1 MQPVDTLE
9 RVVCFLQNSMTKI
22 QNLVAR
28 EIFDS
33 RGNPTIESTVFLSDG
48 TTAFSSVPSGT
59 IKGTYEAHELRDE
72 DPSRFDGMGVLKA
85 VSNVNSMIFPAIQ
98 GMDALEQQKVDKT
111 MIELD
116 GTQNKAKL
124 GGNAILSVS
133 QAVAK
138 AAAKSSLLPL
148 SLYLRQFLSIKNQTH
163 KLPTPLFN
171 IIEGGKHAQGGLNF
185 QEFLLIPGSSH
196 SFNESMEIGV
206 TIYKALRNYLRD
218 NNQSILCA
226 EEGGYA
232 PTYSSNA
239 EALKTIRAAVE
250 LTRYAYLRDVFLGID
265 VAASNLLNNKKYS
278 LKDRNGSL
286 NQEDMI
292 QIYQALLDEYS
303 IVYFEDPFAED
314 DWDGWKMMYQKFAGK
329 ALIAGDDITST
340 NPYRLQSALT
350 NDVINAMVIKPNQI
364 GTVSETLAVVEM
376 SRFKQLKLIVSNR
389 SGETSDDFIADF
401 SVAIDADYV
410 KFGAPS
416 RERVIKY
423 NRLMEIQ
430 AEISKLTTS

>member
-1 MQPVDTLE
+1 
-9 RVVCFLQNSMTKI
+9 MTKI
-22 QNLVAR
+22 QNLTAR
-28 EIFDS
+28 EILDS
-33 RGNPTIESTVFLSDG
+33 RGNPTIETTVFLSDG
-48 TTAFSSVPSGT
+48 TTASSSVPSGT

-72 DPSRFDGMGVLKA
+72 DPSRMDGMGVLKA
-85 VSNVNSMIFPAIQ
+85 VDIVTTTIFPAIQ
-98 GMDALEQQKVDKT
+98 GMDALEQQRIDKT

-124 GGNAILSVS
+124 GGNTILSVS

-138 AAAKSSLLPL
+138 AAAKSSLFPL
-148 SLYLRQFLSIKNQTH
+148 SLYLRQFLSSKGQPH

-171 IIEGGKHAQGGLNF
+171 IMEGGKHAQGGLNF

-196 SFNESMEIGV
+196 TFTESLEIGV
-206 TIYKALRNYLRD
+206 TIYRALRNYLKD
-218 NNQSILCA
+218 NNQSVLHA
-226 EEGGYA
+226 EEGGFA
-232 PTYSSNA
+232 PIYSTNA
-239 EALKTIRAAVE
+239 EALKTIRAAIE

-265 VAASNLLNNKKYS
+265 VAASSLLNNKRYT
-278 LKDRNGSL
+278 LKDRNGAL

-292 QIYQALLDEYS
+292 QIYQTLLEEYS
-303 IVYFEDPFAED
+303 LVYFEDPFAED
-314 DWDGWKMMYQKFAGK
+314 DWDGWKMMYQNFASK

-364 GTVSETLAVVEM
+364 GTVSESLAVVEI
-376 SRFKQLKLIVSNR
+376 SRYKQLKLIVSNR
-389 SGETSDDFIADF
+389 SGETNDDFIADF
-401 SVAIDADYV
+401 AVAIDADYV

-430 AEISKLTTS
+430 TEISKLTTS